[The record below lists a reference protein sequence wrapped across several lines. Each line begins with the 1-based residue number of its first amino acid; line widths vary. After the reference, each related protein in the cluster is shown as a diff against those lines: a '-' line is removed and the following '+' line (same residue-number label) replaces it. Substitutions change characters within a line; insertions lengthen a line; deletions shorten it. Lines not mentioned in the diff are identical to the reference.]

1 MILNNNPLNQQEEDE
16 QNQSLFTLTTFKRS
30 LTEAIRR
37 TSILVSP
44 LLNNALTPTI

>member
-1 MILNNNPLNQQEEDE
+1 MILNNNPLNQEDE
-16 QNQSLFTLTTFKRS
+16 DEENQILFSLTTFKRS

-44 LLNNALTPTI
+44 LLNNAPTPTI